1 MLQSRAALS
10 QAEGGDKPHLGR
22 KIVVISVEKRSV
34 MMAAKTGVPRGSGVL
49 SAGVLLLAVLTP
61 AFASAQTTA
70 LTPSTSSTVLP
81 PMDGVYSLPGPGSSL
96 VSPGASLPAPPP
108 PPVTAVPPPAATP
121 LIQAGHVPLVLTARF
136 GREMPQI
143 TGGITWRVYSNRP
156 DQGGSFRPL
165 KEDKSAAPVINL
177 PPGNY
182 VVHASFGLAS
192 AIKTVQLRSETVRET
207 FEIPA
212 GGLRIEGKVG
222 DAKIPAGHITFDV
235 YKGSQFESGDKS
247 RPPIVRGIG
256 TGDVVLVPDG
266 TYHIVSNYGD
276 GNAVVRSDI
285 RVQTGKLTEMTV
297 THRAAMITLK
307 LVSDRG
313 GEALANTD
321 WIVES
326 PAGDI
331 IKESIGAFPRVIL
344 AEGDYRAVARNE
356 GKVYT
361 RTFKVITGV
370 DGEIEVLAR

>member
-1 MLQSRAALS
+1 
-10 QAEGGDKPHLGR
+10 
-22 KIVVISVEKRSV
+22 
-34 MMAAKTGVPRGSGVL
+34 
-49 SAGVLLLAVLTP
+49 
-61 AFASAQTTA
+61 
-70 LTPSTSSTVLP
+70 
-81 PMDGVYSLPGPGSSL
+81 L
-96 VSPGASLPAPPP
+96 V
-108 PPVTAVPPPAATP
+108 
-121 LIQAGHVPLVLTARF
+121 QAGHVPLVLSARF
-136 GREMPQI
+136 GRDMPQI

-156 DQGGSFRPL
+156 DPSGAFRAL
-165 KEDKSAAPVINL
+165 KEEKNATPVINL

-192 AIKTVQLRSETVRET
+192 AVKTVQLRSETVRET
-207 FEIPA
+207 FELPA

-222 DAKIPAGHITFDV
+222 DVKIPAGHINFEI

-247 RPPIVRGIG
+247 RPPIARAVAS
-256 TGDVVLVPDG
+256 GDILLVPEG

-276 GNAVVRSDI
+276 SNAVVRSDI
-285 RVQTGKLTEMTV
+285 RVQTGKLTDMTV

-307 LVSDRG
+307 LVGDRG

-370 DGEIEVLAR
+370 DGEVEVLAR

>member
-1 MLQSRAALS
+1 
-10 QAEGGDKPHLGR
+10 
-22 KIVVISVEKRSV
+22 
-34 MMAAKTGVPRGSGVL
+34 L
-49 SAGVLLLAVLTP
+49 SAGVLLLAVLVP
-61 AFASAQTTA
+61 AFASAQTAA
-70 LTPSTSSTVLP
+70 LQPPASSTVLP
-81 PMDGVYSLPGPGSSL
+81 PMDGVYSVPGPGSTL
-96 VSPGASLPAPPP
+96 VSPSASLPAPPAP
-108 PPVTAVPPPAATP
+108 PPVTAVPLPAATP
-121 LIQAGHVPLVLTARF
+121 LIQAGQVPLVLAARF

-143 TGGITWRVYSNRP
+143 TGGLTWRVYSNRP
-156 DQGGSFRPL
+156 DQSGSFRPL
-165 KEDKSAAPVINL
+165 KEDRSATPVINL

-182 VVHASFGLAS
+182 VVHVSFGLAS
-192 AIKTVQLRSETVRET
+192 AVKTVQLRSETVRET
-207 FEIPA
+207 FELPA

-235 YKGSQFESGDKS
+235 YKGSQFDSGDKTS
-247 RPPIVRGIG
+247 PPITRAVGS
-256 TGDVVLVPDG
+256 GDVVLVPEG

-285 RVQTGKLTEMTV
+285 RVQSGKLTDMTV

-370 DGEIEVLAR
+370 DGEIEVMAR

>member
-1 MLQSRAALS
+1 
-10 QAEGGDKPHLGR
+10 
-22 KIVVISVEKRSV
+22 
-34 MMAAKTGVPRGSGVL
+34 
-49 SAGVLLLAVLTP
+49 
-61 AFASAQTTA
+61 
-70 LTPSTSSTVLP
+70 
-81 PMDGVYSLPGPGSSL
+81 MDGVYSVPGPGSSL
-96 VSPGASLPAPPP
+96 VSPGAAMPAPPPP

-121 LIQAGHVPLVLTARF
+121 LIQAGQVPLVLTARF

-143 TGGITWRVYSNRP
+143 TGGLTWRVYSNRP
-156 DQGGSFRPL
+156 DQSGSFRPL
-165 KEDKSAAPVINL
+165 KEDRSAAPVINL

-182 VVHASFGLAS
+182 VVHVSFGLAS
-192 AIKTVQLRSETVRET
+192 AVKTVQLRSETVRET
-207 FEIPA
+207 FELPA
-212 GGLRIEGKVG
+212 GGLRIEGRVG

-247 RPPIVRGIG
+247 RPPVVRGIG

-285 RVQTGKLTEMTV
+285 RVQSGKLTDMTV

-331 IKESIGAFPRVIL
+331 IKESIGAFPRVVL
-344 AEGDYRAVARNE
+344 SEGDYRAVARNE

-370 DGEIEVLAR
+370 DGEIEVMAR